1 MAEQTQ
7 EKRTFKWGDREYLLD
22 DLLAEHAKRE
32 QEYYNFARQKGQYDD
47 AALQGLRSAI
57 SNRIAAVKSGQAFD
71 GDGALA
77 GDRVDNTSI
86 QTQKKGLFKKEKYVD
101 QDNTEWAKY
110 YLNKLVG
117 QLNPYTREPKK
128 ESEGWDLTKH
138 GLGAYLTG
146 QGLNAKDIFEK
157 YDLRDKDNPEN
168 PRSFDQRR
176 ALLKQ
181 HLSGYKDWLAK
192 KGFDFT
198 KNDNEWDDN
207 FGADFDKF
215 VLDYDSLDINS
226 LTSALR
232 KFGAGDGYTTA
243 FTSDRWDLS
252 KTNEEMDAEAKALA
266 EKKKKENADKAW
278 NEEKSR
284 RYNIYSGLDDLRSSQ
299 IQKYAGVDRIFDLSD
314 EDLDAHL
321 ASVGVKDEQGAKTY
335 WNNLDQQYA
344 QNPYDVSVASVI
356 LPLRARQGLLR
367 SIDSGDYS
375 GWMYDPSTINESRQS
390 VMAIDTVTGKMEE
403 IFIGNLKNDWNRI
416 KTKFMRDNNYSDPL
430 AAYDKDG
437 GVIQFQTGGALSSYD
452 YIQNYKKEKNEARA
466 VETGNDPEIQKARD
480 RVVSNGKNRLQSDER
495 TLANPDAGFTGAE
508 VARLATIAA
517 DITSMFLDPV
527 TGTAVGLGSTLTN
540 FGADV
545 ADDGFQWADVK
556 NLAINTGFD
565 LLGAIPLFGDALGT
579 GTKITRQLLK
589 WAPRAM
595 AGLAAYQGVKNF
607 DGMMDS
613 WGKLTSG
620 DKDQK
625 LTVQDWRN
633 IAQSIS
639 LLTGGVRATRNK
651 VAQSR
656 MKQQARLDDV
666 VGVNVVDKNGK
677 IQQVLVDGKIAE
689 QVKAAKGS
697 KAEVEK
703 VLSQLDE
710 FKDKFGE
717 NGTLSVNVKNNGE
730 FQFNPLT
737 RHTNPDSSKGGIEW
751 RGFRKEGLADVN
763 EVFDFSK
770 AQGYNASRGFQIPGV
785 SKYLNTQHQRLLNH
799 INNGQQMVNRP
810 NPNTLDLRGKMS
822 DAEIDLQM
830 KQILKDQGVDAQ
842 AEVLRQAS
850 DQRLKDIEANEG
862 QLTQAKTDLDAA
874 KNKIQG
880 YGDEASLQTQ
890 KTNLEQSIAGMPDAQ
905 VMHNAHQQAASQQA
919 SIASLQQKRKR
930 LNAEQSGHLEALRQ
944 KKTDAN
950 AVITET
956 TKKLNQAQKD
966 LTRHSSRLKSLERA
980 FAKKYPQK
988 PKRGDA
994 NYQQY
999 RKDAAAIKRLR
1010 DSVNVLQTTI
1020 KGYNTTISDNQAI
1033 ISKADVDITKV
1044 RGVYSKKF
1052 NTNKAA
1058 INTAKGKLST
1068 AQPIADQYN
1077 AYTKAKGD
1085 LATVNQQLNDYA
1097 QVPIAQQKVSDLEGI
1112 INQQQTAHT
1121 QAYQDLEALLANLR
1135 TSHASIGGRNM
1146 TWDINDI
1153 ISRYNIQNAFKQGGS
1168 IDRNKINKFLNYAKR

>member
-1 MAEQTQ
+1 MAEQ
-7 EKRTFKWGDREYLLD
+7 ERKTFKWGDQEYLLD
-22 DLLAEHAKRE
+22 DLLKLHAE
-32 QEYYNFARQKGQYDD
+32 QENNYYDFARNKGKYDET
-47 AALQGLRSAI
+47 ALQGLRSAI
-57 SNRIAAVKSGQAFD
+57 TNRMNAVKNGQAFSAD
-71 GDGALA
+71 GVLDT
-77 GDRVDNTSI
+77 DVVDNTSI

-110 YLNKLVG
+110 YLNKLVS
-117 QLNPYTREPKK
+117 QLKPHQQAVVKD
-128 ESEGWDLTKH
+128 EGAWDITKH
-138 GLGAYLTG
+138 GLEAYLTG
-146 QGLNAKDIFEK
+146 QGHSARSFFEN
-157 YDLRDKDNPEN
+157 YDKQDPNNPEAK
-168 PRSFDQRR
+168 RGFSQRDAELR
-176 ALLKQ
+176 KL
-181 HLSGYKDWLAK
+181 LSGYQTWLSGK
-192 KGFDFT
+192 NFDFT
-198 KNDNEWDDN
+198 KNDNEWDD
-207 FGADFDKF
+207 DFHTT
-215 VLDYDSLDINS
+215 LTGLINNS
-226 LTSALR
+226 DWSDRTAVAASLR
-232 KFGAGDGYTTA
+232 KLGAGDGYTTA

-252 KTNEEMDAEAKALA
+252 KTNEELDAEAKALA
-266 EKKKKENADKAW
+266 EKKKKEEADKAW

-284 RYNIYSGLDDLRSSQ
+284 RYNIYSGLSDLRSSQ

-335 WNNLDQQYA
+335 WNNLDQKYA

-403 IFIGNLKNDWNRI
+403 IFIGNLKSDWNRI

-430 AAYDKDG
+430 AAYDKNG
-437 GVIQFQTGGALSSYD
+437 GVIQFQTGGTLSSYD
-452 YIQNYKKEKNEARA
+452 YIQDYKKDKNEARA
-466 VETGNDPEIQKARD
+466 VETGNEPEVQKARD

-540 FGADV
+540 FGADI
-545 ADDGFQWADVK
+545 ADDGFQWQDVK
-556 NLAINTGFD
+556 NLGINAGFD

-595 AGLAAYQGVKNF
+595 AGLAAYQGVKNL

-620 DKDQK
+620 DKEQK

-639 LLTGGVRATRNK
+639 LLTGGVRATRSK

-656 MKQQARLDDV
+656 MKNQARLDDV
-666 VGVNVVDKNGK
+666 VGVNVRDKNGNL
-677 IQQVLVDGKIAE
+677 QQVLVDGDVAKNIRAAQGDRAKIEAE
-689 QVKAAKGS
+689 LS
-697 KAEVEK
+697 K
-703 VLSQLDE
+703 LDE

-717 NGTLSVNVKNNGE
+717 NGTLTVNTKNNGD
-730 FQFNPLT
+730 FQMNPLS
-737 RHTNPDSSKGGIEW
+737 RHTNADGSKGGIEW
-751 RGFRKEGLADVN
+751 SGFRKEGRADVN
-763 EVFDFSK
+763 DVYDFSRVP
-770 AQGYNASRGFQIPGV
+770 QGYGASRGFRIPGV
-785 SKYLNTQHQRLLNH
+785 SDWLNTQHQNLIGR
-799 INNGQQMVNRP
+799 INNGQQVVGN
-810 NPNTLDLRGKMS
+810 NPQALDLRGRMTS
-822 DAEIDLQM
+822 EAIDAQV
-830 KQILKDQGVDAQ
+830 KKVLKDQGIDAQ
-842 AEVLRQAS
+842 ASVLRSAS
-850 DQRLKDIEANEG
+850 DARAKAIESTQG
-862 QLTQAKTDLDAA
+862 KLTQAKTDLDAA
-874 KNKIQG
+874 KNKVAG

-919 SIASLQQKRKR
+919 SIASLQQKRQK
-930 LNAEQSGHLEALRQ
+930 LNAEQTGHLETLRQ
-944 KKTDAN
+944 KKADAN
-950 AVITET
+950 TVITET
-956 TKKLNQAQKD
+956 TKKLTQAQKD

-980 FAKKYPQK
+980 FNKKYPQK

-999 RKDAAAIKRLR
+999 RKDAAALKKLR
-1010 DSVNVLQTTI
+1010 ESINGLQTTI

-1052 NTNKAA
+1052 NTNKADL
-1058 INTAKGKLST
+1058 NTAKGKLST
-1068 AQPIADQYN
+1068 AQPMADQYK
-1077 AYTKAKGD
+1077 AYTKTKGE

-1097 QVPIAQQKVSDLEGI
+1097 QVPVAQQKVSNLEGI

-1168 IDRNKINKFLNYAKR
+1168 IDRNKINKFLNYAKG